1 MHTAQGLDGGG
12 REIRTKNKRKMKM
25 EGLMEAKELNPDIL
39 VT

>member
-1 MHTAQGLDGGG
+1 MHTAQGLDGG